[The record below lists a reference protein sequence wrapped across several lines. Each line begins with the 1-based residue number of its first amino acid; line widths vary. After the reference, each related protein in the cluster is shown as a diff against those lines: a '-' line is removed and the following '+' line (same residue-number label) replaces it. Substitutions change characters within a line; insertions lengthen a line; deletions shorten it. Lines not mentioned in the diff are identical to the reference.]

1 MMLKSVF
8 LSVVLA
14 LAVCS
19 QQTVA
24 VGVDGSGQATSG
36 DMKMTWSKTGDVLTL
51 TAEAQTNGYMTFSF
65 GSKVSRHGAKEAV
78 SCDQAQCRPSS
89 VTGAAAYSPPNAA
102 YNLQCNGGAT
112 GGVVRAT
119 CTRTVTEN
127 DDNLPL
133 GRIQSKMAVGPGSY
147 DSTSRH
153 SGTTGFASQEMVGPP
168 PPVPPVPT
176 PPAGAKGQCS
186 QFRADLA
193 AQGKQCGVNSSTV
206 SCQNAT
212 CVSIECCQGGT
223 VIDAVGGGGTTTP
236 TPGMMTPTPGGNV
249 GGALSPA
256 CSSLLAQYAAN
267 GLTCPGMQYPAYA
280 QQCAT
285 PGQCSAFDC
294 CMVPLTG
301 AAGTVAPTVAAVL
314 ASVLAMLA
322 LLF

>member
-1 MMLKSVF
+1 
-8 LSVVLA
+8 
-14 LAVCS
+14 
-19 QQTVA
+19 
-24 VGVDGSGQATSG
+24 
-36 DMKMTWSKTGDVLTL
+36 MKMTWSKTGDVLTL
-51 TAEAQTNGYMTFSF
+51 TAEAQTPGYMTFSF
-65 GSKVSRHGAKEAV
+65 GSKVSRHTAKEAV
-78 SCDQAQCRPSS
+78 SCDATQCRPSS
-89 VTGAAAYSPPNAA
+89 VTGAAAYSAPNGA
-102 YNLQCNGGAT
+102 YGLQCTGGQA

-133 GRIQSKMAVGPGSY
+133 GRIQSKMAVGTGNY
-147 DSTSRH
+147 QSTSRH
-153 SGTTGFASQEMVGPP
+153 SSTGGFASQEMVGPP

-186 QFRADLA
+186 QFRSDLA
-193 AQGKQCGVNSSTV
+193 AQGKQCGTDTNTV
-206 SCQNAT
+206 SCQGAT
-212 CVSIECCQGGT
+212 CVAIECCQGGT

-236 TPGMMTPTPGGNV
+236 TPGQMTPTPGFNGGGNF
-249 GGALSPA
+249 GGSLSAP

-267 GLTCPGMQYPAYA
+267 GQTCPGMQYVEYS
-280 QQCAT
+280 QQCQI

-294 CMVPLTG
+294 CTVPLVS